1 MRLRARL
8 AVGAAIATLLV
19 LVACAAATEFF
30 LRRVRASDFESFI
43 REIAG
48 HESALCRRDP
58 LRWAKQRGPEA
69 FHSHSPPG
77 GGSVF
82 IGSVGSGG
90 VMLSSPPEFSL
101 GLPGDDLDL
110 PEPPSTQ
117 GPHTQGPRRLSIR
130 APSPGL
136 GPVTAGVP
144 AMGAGVAGPPI
155 WLAYDEH
162 GKPSTPDTPPL
173 EGALR
178 SVLAR
183 ADVAMRPVLL
193 PQGDVGATEVAVRTA
208 GTGPCTILVSRHPN
222 FDGAPFARRMLPL
235 AAISLLVSL
244 IVLLVVLITTAP
256 VVRRIVTL
264 SEGVHRAAGDQYRT
278 SIEPTGSD
286 EIADLGAAFNQA
298 SAKIRE
304 YVASVEARE
313 VALRKY
319 LANTAH
325 DVMVPLTVMQGYLA
339 DLQAGLQPQGAV
351 RRAFSSLVGEVEY
364 VGALIRNL
372 AVAAR
377 LESGAFTL
385 QREAFQLDAVLER
398 AILRIRVLA
407 RELDV
412 AVDFAVPAANVMV
425 NGDATLIEQALSN
438 LLHNAVRYSDR
449 GGHVA
454 AVLDMTREGGFQL
467 RVLDDGPGIPPE
479 QQQSILERGVRGSA
493 AARYPAGMGLG
504 LTIANEVITLH
515 GWELC
520 LGAEPGGGFRVEIR
534 GHLATAE
541 DGLRALS

>member
-1 MRLRARL
+1 MKLRARL

-30 LRRVRASDFESFI
+30 VRRVRASDFESLM
-43 REIAG
+43 RDIAG

-58 LRWAKQRGPEA
+58 LRWAKLRGPDA
-69 FHSHSPPG
+69 FHLPSLPAGASVFVGAVGSAGGMLSAPPG
-77 GGSVF
+77 
-82 IGSVGSGG
+82 
-90 VMLSSPPEFSL
+90 FSL
-101 GLPGDDLDL
+101 GLPGDELDL
-110 PEPPSTQ
+110 PEPPFA
-117 GPHTQGPRRLSIR
+117 HGPRRLSIR
-130 APSPGL
+130 GPSPGL
-136 GPVTAGVP
+136 GPVTAGVA
-144 AMGAGVAGPPI
+144 AMGAGVPGPPI

-162 GKPSTPDTPPL
+162 GKPSTADTPPL

-178 SVLAR
+178 SLLAR

-193 PQGDVGATEVAVRTA
+193 PHGDVGATEVAVRTA

-244 IVLLVVLITTAP
+244 IVLVVVLMTTAP

-278 SIEPTGSD
+278 SIEPTGND

-339 DLQAGLQPQGAV
+339 DLQAGLQPEGAV

-412 AVDFAVPAANVMV
+412 AVDFAVPAANVIV
-425 NGDATLIEQALSN
+425 SGDATLIEQALSN
-438 LLHNAVRYSDR
+438 LLHNAIRYSDR

-479 QQQSILERGVRGSA
+479 QQRSILERGVRGSA

-541 DGLRALS
+541 NGLRALS